1 MNHKRTYKSGAT
13 KKAEKRKRELLAIQ
27 SSPYQKKLC
36 FTTLDRI
43 KVTDNNSKSKFSH
56 VLTYYIF
63 ISILLLGEGFFSIIH
78 LLIFINI

>member
-13 KKAEKRKRELLAIQ
+13 KKAEKRKRLLAIQ

-43 KVTDNNSKSKFSH
+43 KVADNNSKSKFSH
-56 VLTYYIF
+56 VLMYYIF
-63 ISILLLGEGFFSIIH
+63 ISILLLGEGFFRIIH